1 MLLDALL
8 SELAVTYAPGNR
20 FLYSNTG
27 YNLLGFLIESLD
39 KRPFA
44 DSVRARVLQPLE
56 MTSSSPVIKHQLR
69 EKMAVGYKPLRDGVP
84 FPVGGALGEAPWLE
98 MDMAAGSIASTP
110 ADMGRYVQM
119 LANRGKSPKGRI
131 LSDESFSLF
140 VKPEVKSPFR
150 GEDASYGYGLWVS
163 EIDGHKRLRHTGG
176 MVAFSSSIDV
186 DVTSGVGA
194 FASVNASLGGYRPV
208 VVTRY
213 AVNILNAT
221 LARKPLPDPPRSTS
235 SMEVSNASDYV
246 GSFTSPEGKTLVF
259 SEKDHTLFLTYG
271 GKQIELERS
280 GRDLFIVKHPDFE
293 LFPLGF
299 VRDQERVTEA
309 FHGSNW
315 YAGQRY
321 AGPREFS
328 FPREWNAFVGHYSN
342 DSAWYGDTRIVLRK
356 GKLYSEGV
364 QPLTPKGDRR
374 FGVGEPDGP
383 DFLEFL
389 SIVDGRAMQLSLT
402 GIVFRRTFTP

>member
-1 MLLDALL
+1 
-8 SELAVTYAPGNR
+8 
-20 FLYSNTG
+20 
-27 YNLLGFLIESLD
+27 
-39 KRPFA
+39 
-44 DSVRARVLQPLE
+44 
-56 MTSSSPVIKHQLR
+56 
-69 EKMAVGYKPLRDGVP
+69 
-84 FPVGGALGEAPWLE
+84 
-98 MDMAAGSIASTP
+98 
-110 ADMGRYVQM
+110 
-119 LANRGKSPKGRI
+119 
-131 LSDESFSLF
+131 
-140 VKPEVKSPFR
+140 
-150 GEDASYGYGLWVS
+150 
-163 EIDGHKRLRHTGG
+163 

-186 DVTSGVGA
+186 DVSSGVGA
-194 FASVNASLGGYRPV
+194 FASVNASLGAYRPV
-208 VVTRY
+208 AVTRY
-213 AVNILNAT
+213 AVDLLNAT
-221 LARKPLPDPPRSTS
+221 LARKPLPDPPPPRS

-259 SEKDHTLFLTYG
+259 SEKDHRLFLTSG

-293 LFPLGF
+293 MFPLGF
-299 VRDQERVTEA
+299 VRDKEQITEA

-321 AGPREFS
+321 DGPREFS
-328 FPREWNAFVGHYSN
+328 FPKEWNAFVGHYSN

-356 GKLYSEGV
+356 RMLYSDGV
-364 QPLTPKGDRR
+364 QPLTPKGERR